1 MAGTPRHNLPVK
13 GRKLFLVAASAAVG
27 LWLIVR
33 GPLPLVSSWWVAGE
47 SNYADPW
54 KRRHRMADWMVLSRG
69 LLGMTREEVTS
80 LLGGTPATGIFT
92 EWDLVYRLGAE
103 RGFFS
108 IDSEWL
114 VLKFDRSGHAI
125 DATILRD

>member
-27 LWLIVR
+27 LWLIV
-33 GPLPLVSSWWVAGE
+33 
-47 SNYADPW
+47 
-54 KRRHRMADWMVLSRG
+54 RMADWMVLSRG